1 MAVTAKGK
9 KKEFINFKWQGTN
22 RKGKKVGGFM
32 CSRSAEIVKSELRKQ
47 NVIVSNIKEHK
58 ELFGNGPKIK
68 PVDIATLSRQIT
80 TMLSAGVP
88 LVQSIELLAQSHDK
102 ISMRMLLSSICE
114 DVSAGTPFNQ
124 ALRKHPLYFNKL
136 YCDLVAAGEVS
147 GALETIYDQ
156 IATYSE
162 KSEALKS
169 KIKKAMMYP
178 AVVVCIAAIVT
189 AILLIYVV
197 PQFEGI
203 FKGFGAELPAFTQF
217 VVNLSRLL
225 QEWWFIILPIL
236 MIGGWFFMFSY
247 KRNVK
252 FHDNV
257 DMALLKA
264 PIVGKILEKGC
275 LARFASTLATTFAA
289 GIPLV
294 DALISAAGAAGN
306 AKYTNAIMEIRL
318 DVMGGMQLNTAMRAT
333 QIFPPMMNQMVMI
346 GEEAGS
352 LDAMLNKVAGIYQQ
366 EVDDAVDGLSS
377 MLEPLIMVFLGVVIG
392 GLVIAMYLPIFS
404 MGSVIK

>member
-225 QEWWFIILPIL
+225 QEWWFIKTVNRLNQHTK
-236 MIGGWFFMFSY
+236 S
-247 KRNVK
+247 
-252 FHDNV
+252 
-257 DMALLKA
+257 LK
-264 PIVGKILEKGC
+264 
-275 LARFASTLATTFAA
+275 
-289 GIPLV
+289 
-294 DALISAAGAAGN
+294 
-306 AKYTNAIMEIRL
+306 
-318 DVMGGMQLNTAMRAT
+318 
-333 QIFPPMMNQMVMI
+333 
-346 GEEAGS
+346 
-352 LDAMLNKVAGIYQQ
+352 
-366 EVDDAVDGLSS
+366 
-377 MLEPLIMVFLGVVIG
+377 
-392 GLVIAMYLPIFS
+392 
-404 MGSVIK
+404 

>member
-1 MAVTAKGK
+1 MPSKNK
-9 KKEFINFKWQGTN
+9 SKKEFINYKWTGTN
-22 RKGKKVGGFM
+22 RKGKKVSGFM
-32 CSRSAEIVKSELRKQ
+32 CARSADIIRTELRKQ
-47 NVIVSNIKEHK
+47 NVVVNDIKEYK
-58 ELFGNGPKIK
+58 NLFGDGPKIK
-68 PVDIATLSRQIT
+68 PVDIATLSRQIS
-80 TMLSAGVP
+80 TMLGAGVP

-102 ISMRMLLSSICE
+102 IAMRKLLAKICE
-114 DVSAGTPFNQ
+114 DLSAGTPFNQ
-124 ALRKHPLYFNKL
+124 ALRKHPMYFDKL
-136 YCDLVAAGEVS
+136 YCDLVGAGEVS
-147 GALETIYDQ
+147 GALEQIYDQ
-156 IATYSE
+156 IATYKE
-162 KSEALKS
+162 KAESLKS

-178 AVVVCIAAIVT
+178 TVVVCIAIVVT
-189 AILLIYVV
+189 CILLLYVV

-203 FKGFGAELPAFTQF
+203 FQGFGAELPAFTKF
-217 VVNLSRLL
+217 VVGISRGL
-225 QEWWFIILPIL
+225 QEWWYIVLPI
-236 MIGGWFFMFSY
+236 IVAAAWTFMFFY
-247 KRNVK
+247 KRNPE

-257 DMALLKA
+257 DMTTLKIPA
-264 PIVGKILEKGC
+264 VGPILEKGA

-294 DALISAAGAAGN
+294 DALVSAAGAAGN
-306 AKYTNAIMEIRL
+306 AKYTRAIMEIRQ

-352 LDAMLNKVAGIYQQ
+352 LDSMLNKVASIYQQ

-377 MLEPLIMVFLGVVIG
+377 MLEPLIMVVLGVLIG

>member
-68 PVDIATLSRQIT
+68 PVDIVTLSRQIT

-294 DALISAAGAAGN
+294 DALISAAGAAGS

>member
-392 GLVIAMYLPIFS
+392 G
-404 MGSVIK
+404 

>member
-1 MAVTAKGK
+1 MPVKK
-9 KKEFINFKWQGTN
+9 NNKKEFINYKWSGTN
-22 RKGKKVGGFM
+22 RKGKKVSGFM
-32 CSRSAEIVKSELRKQ
+32 CARSAEIVKSELRKQ
-47 NVIVSNIKEHK
+47 NVMVNSIAEYKN
-58 ELFGNGPKIK
+58 LFGDGPKIK

-102 ISMRMLLSSICE
+102 VAMRKLLAKICE

-124 ALRKHPLYFNKL
+124 ALRKHPLYFDKL

-147 GALETIYDQ
+147 GALEKIYDQ
-156 IATYSE
+156 IATYKE
-162 KSEALKS
+162 KNEALKS
-169 KIKKAMMYP
+169 KIKKALMYP
-178 AVVVCIAAIVT
+178 TVVLIIAAVVT
-189 AILLIYVV
+189 AILLLYVV

-217 VVNLSRLL
+217 VVGLSRGL
-225 QEWWFIILPIL
+225 QEWWYIIFPIIFLGGFAFLFI
-236 MIGGWFFMFSY
+236 Y

-252 FHDNV
+252 FHDQV
-257 DMALLKA
+257 DMLMLKIPA
-264 PIVGKILEKGC
+264 IGNILEKGC
-275 LARFASTLATTFAA
+275 LARFSSTLATTFAA

-294 DALISAAGAAGN
+294 EALISAAGAAGN
-306 AKYTNAIMEIRL
+306 AKYTNSIMEIRQ

-333 QIFPPMMNQMVMI
+333 QMFPPMMNQMVMI

-352 LDAMLNKVAGIYQQ
+352 LDAMLNKVSSIYQQ

-377 MLEPLIMVFLGVVIG
+377 MLEPLIMVILGVLIG